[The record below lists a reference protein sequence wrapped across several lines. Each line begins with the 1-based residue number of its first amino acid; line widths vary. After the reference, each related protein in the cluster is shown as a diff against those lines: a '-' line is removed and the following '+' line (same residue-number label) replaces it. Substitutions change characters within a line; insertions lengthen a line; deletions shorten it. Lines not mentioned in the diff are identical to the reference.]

1 MDRVPTESLDV
12 PADLVVRQ
20 VRDYAIVLIDLEG
33 RFRSWNEGVRHILG
47 WDETSWLGQPAAV
60 AFTDEDAQA
69 GVPQQELAAAA
80 SNGRAD
86 DDRWMKRRDGTRF
99 FCTGSVTAIRGD
111 DGRPVAYLKV
121 MRDSTEAHDKAEE
134 CERALAAERDSHS
147 QAERQAALLRATID
161 AIPDA
166 VYIGTAEGITECN
179 QQGLEL
185 LGARS
190 LEDLQHNIGELG
202 RAFRVRHERDGQPV
216 APEDLPFSRALRG
229 EAAMLETWATK
240 PSGEDVL
247 IRGTAAPI
255 RVGGEIVGA
264 VAVNSDL
271 TQRVQ
276 LEEKRIELAQVEG
289 LLRERDEEF
298 RAIVHAVRD
307 YAIFTVDVDGL
318 ISSWHVGA
326 QLMKGYS
333 AEEAIGMPFANLFT
347 PEDRAI
353 GQPEH
358 EMELA
363 ARTGEYKGEGRRRR
377 KGGEAFEAAV
387 VLTGLRGQDGRL
399 LGYLKLTQD
408 ISERKRAE
416 AEREA
421 LLRSAEAARAEA
433 DRANSSKS
441 EFLATIS
448 HELRTPLGAII
459 GWAHLLERGMP
470 DPEGTRH
477 GLAAIARNA
486 RVQGRLIE
494 DLLDMSRIESGQLK
508 LELQRVDLASVV
520 SGAVDAVLPS
530 ANAKEIAM
538 QTQLDPRAG
547 PVMADPARLQ
557 QVIVNLLGNAVKF
570 TPAGG
575 RVVVS
580 ARRAGASVDIAVSDT
595 GQGMT
600 PEFVGHAFD
609 RFQQQ
614 DPSSTR
620 RHGGLGIGLAIVRE
634 ITHLHGGSVRAE
646 SAGPGRGPTF
656 TVSLP
661 ALDAKP
667 SRREAHAEDAPADDR
682 QPADDARL
690 SGFTLLLIDDEP
702 DGLEVTAYALRSAGA
717 EVMTAAGAEE
727 GFQLFRERRPHAI
740 LCDIGMPGQDGHE
753 FIRRVR
759 ELESATGRHTPAA
772 AFTAFA
778 RTEDSARSTDAGFD
792 VHLVKPMSPAELVQ
806 ATADVLRRGLGD
818 TVER

>member
-1 MDRVPTESLDV
+1 MESHCPESMDV

-20 VRDYAIVLIDLEG
+20 VRDCAIVLIDSEG
-33 RFRSWNEGVRHILG
+33 RFRSWNEGVRHVLG
-47 WDETSWLGQPAAV
+47 WDEAAWLGQPMAV
-60 AFTDEDAQA
+60 AFTEEDVRA

-80 SNGRAD
+80 SAGRAE
-86 DDRWMKRRDGTRF
+86 DDRWMRRRDGTRF
-99 FCTGSVTAIRGD
+99 FCTGSITAIRGD
-111 DGRPVAYLKV
+111 DGRPAAYLKL
-121 MRDSTEAHDKAEE
+121 MRDSTVARETAEE
-134 CERALAAERDSHS
+134 CQRALAAERASHDE
-147 QAERQAALLRATID
+147 AERHAALLRATID

-179 QQGLEL
+179 RQALEQ

-190 LEDLQHNIGELG
+190 LEELQRDIGELG
-202 RAFRVRHERDGQPV
+202 RAFRIRRERDGPPV
-216 APEDLPFSRALRG
+216 APQDLPFSRALRG
-229 EAAMLETWATK
+229 EAATLETWATK

-247 IRGTAAPI
+247 IRCTAAPI

-271 TQRVQ
+271 TPRLQ
-276 LEEKRIELAQVEG
+276 LEEKRIELAQVQG

-307 YAIFTVDVDGL
+307 YAIFTLGVEGL
-318 ISSWHVGA
+318 VSSWHVGA

-333 AEEAIGMPFANLFT
+333 ADEAIGMPFANLFT
-347 PEDRAI
+347 PEDRAL
-353 GQPEH
+353 GLPER
-358 EMELA
+358 EMDLA
-363 ARTGEYKGEGRRRR
+363 TRTGEYKGEGRRLR
-377 KGGEAFEAAV
+377 KSGEPFDAAV
-387 VLTGLRGQDGRL
+387 VLTALRGGDGQL

-416 AEREA
+416 SEREA
-421 LLRSAEAARAEA
+421 LLHAAESARAEA
-433 DRANSSKS
+433 ERANRSKS
-441 EFLATIS
+441 DFLATIS

-470 DPEGTRH
+470 DPEGARH
-477 GLAAIARNA
+477 GLDAIARNA
-486 RVQGRLIE
+486 REQGRLIE

-508 LELQRVDLASVV
+508 LELQRVDLAGVV

-530 ANAKEIAM
+530 ATAKDIAM
-538 QTQLDPRAG
+538 QTRLDPRAG

-570 TPAGG
+570 TPPGG
-575 RVVVS
+575 RVVVGAS
-580 ARRAGASVDIAVSDT
+580 RAGAWVDIAVGDT

-600 PEFVGHAFD
+600 PEFVGQAFD

-634 ITHLHGGSVRAE
+634 ITHLHGGNVRAE
-646 SAGPGRGPTF
+646 SAGPGRGATF

-661 ALDAKP
+661 ALDARP
-667 SRREAHAEDAPADDR
+667 AQPEAPAEAA
-682 QPADDARL
+682 PAADPRGGEDKRL
-690 SGFTLLLIDDEP
+690 TGFTLLLIDDEP
-702 DGLEVTAYALRSAGA
+702 DGLAVAAYALRAEGA
-717 EVMTAAGAEE
+717 EVMTASGAEE
-727 GFQLFRERRPHAI
+727 GFRLFRERQPDAI

-759 ELESATGRHTPAA
+759 NLEGALGRHTPAA

-778 RTEDSARSTDAGFD
+778 RAEDGARSADAGFD
-792 VHLVKPMSPAELVQ
+792 AHLVKPMSPAELVQ
-806 ATADVLRRGLGD
+806 ATADLLSRGLGD
-818 TVER
+818 TVRT